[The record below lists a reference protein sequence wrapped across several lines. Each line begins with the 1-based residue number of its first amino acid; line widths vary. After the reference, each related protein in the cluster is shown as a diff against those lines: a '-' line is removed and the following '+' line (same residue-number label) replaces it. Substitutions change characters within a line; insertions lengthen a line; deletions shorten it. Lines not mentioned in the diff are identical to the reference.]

1 MYLSHFKLDKQP
13 FSINPDPELYCQLP
27 SHEESFRT
35 VMWSIEQGELI
46 IKITGDIGV
55 GKTLVTRKVVEAL
68 KEQKI
73 HHSYIENPNLSAEGI
88 YRCIL
93 TDLKIENTQ
102 DTSRF
107 DLLKKIHEVI
117 KKHAKKKK
125 PIVLIIDE
133 AQVMS
138 HDVLESLRLLTNM
151 NNDNQNILQIVL
163 FGQLELD
170 LTLEKP
176 ELRQLAQR
184 ITFSHHLKSM
194 SENELDMYLRHRLV
208 KSGHQDGHIF
218 TSRATKALYNASK
231 GVPRIINILA
241 HKSLLLARIAN
252 EYKVNDNHIKLAV
265 KDSKNIMVSNM
276 SASLTGQQK
285 SNLSFLIM
293 ATFTLLAICAFLIIR
308 SRV

>member
-1 MYLSHFKLDKQP
+1 M
-13 FSINPDPELYCQLP
+13 
-27 SHEESFRT
+27 
-35 VMWSIEQGELI
+35 
-46 IKITGDIGV
+46 
-55 GKTLVTRKVVEAL
+55 
-68 KEQKI
+68 
-73 HHSYIENPNLSAEGI
+73 
-88 YRCIL
+88 
-93 TDLKIENTQ
+93 
-102 DTSRF
+102 
-107 DLLKKIHEVI
+107 I

-218 TSRATKALYNASK
+218 TSEPPKHCTMP
-231 GVPRIINILA
+231 V
-241 HKSLLLARIAN
+241 
-252 EYKVNDNHIKLAV
+252 KVCPESSI
-265 KDSKNIMVSNM
+265 
-276 SASLTGQQK
+276 
-285 SNLSFLIM
+285 F
-293 ATFTLLAICAFLIIR
+293 
-308 SRV
+308 